1 MKFYHTTITTIL
13 IATITLPSIAFA
25 AVDVDPHT
33 NIPDTDQYVT
43 HELSGFVDYVKK
55 SDRTNEELVGA
66 MSDLDSL
73 LQTYTKIL
81 SRRSN

>member
-1 MKFYHTTITTIL
+1 MKYYHTTIATIL
-13 IATITLPSIAFA
+13 VAAITLPSIAFA

-43 HELSGFVDYVKK
+43 HELSGFVDYIGQQ
-55 SDRTNEELVGA
+55 DRTNEELIRA
-66 MSDLDSL
+66 MSDLENL
-73 LQTYTKIL
+73 LRTYESVL

>member
-1 MKFYHTTITTIL
+1 MNLYYTTITTIL

-55 SDRTNEELVGA
+55 PNRTNEELVDA

-73 LQTYTKIL
+73 LQTYIDIR